1 MVVRRARTELSPAIS
16 LWRGGLD
23 RTEEREEGGTFIL
36 TDHQDS
42 LTLSLILSHFLDEAP
57 HLVSQVMS
65 SLLISRDNNYN
76 TSISLYLI
84 NICIIASV
92 GQLDLLYSVK

>member
-1 MVVRRARTELSPAIS
+1 MVVRARTELSPAIS

-23 RTEEREEGGTFIL
+23 RTEERVEGGTFIL
-36 TDHQDS
+36 TDHQHS

-57 HLVSQVMS
+57 DLVSQVIS

-76 TSISLYLI
+76 TSISLYLNLI
-84 NICIIASV
+84 NLISV
-92 GQLDLLYSVK
+92 